1 MLSIKRNHKNFVS
14 SWVFKV
20 MKTHSFVI
28 MLRPANNYGETGTE
42 QKVTE
47 HFNYL
52 KKLLEQ
58 GKLTMA
64 GRFSEVLIGLVMIE
78 VMSREEAEEIMKND
92 PAVLAGIFHAEL
104 YPWSIALQK
113 N

>member
-1 MLSIKRNHKNFVS
+1 ME
-14 SWVFKV
+14 
-20 MKTHSFVI
+20 THSFVI
-28 MLRPANNYGETGTE
+28 MLRPANKYGDEGTSE
-42 QKVTE
+42 KVTE

-52 KKLLEQ
+52 KKLLYE

-78 VMSREEAEEIMKND
+78 VRTHEEAQEIMNQD
-92 PAVLAGIFHAEL
+92 PAVRAGVFHAEL

-113 N
+113 DSTSNKSHS

>member
-1 MLSIKRNHKNFVS
+1 METK
-14 SWVFKV
+14 
-20 MKTHSFVI
+20 SFVI
-28 MLRPANNYGETGTE
+28 MLRPANNYGEEGTE
-42 QKVTE
+42 KKVTE

-52 KKLLEQ
+52 KSLLKD

-78 VMSREEAEEIMKND
+78 VESREAALDIMEND
-92 PAVLAGIFHAEL
+92 PAVKAGVFHAEL

-113 N
+113 E